1 MTVAGCLVWSV
12 MALGFWWCF
21 PCGGTKGQGCV
32 SVQTLSVLP
41 VTLPPPPSEVCG
53 QGARMPLLNL
63 YFRWVVLRGGLSCE
77 EANLRW
83 MVFGQGMSVFRS
95 KEGVFKSVCVWLERE
110 RGSVWIWLYVHTG
123 PCLPPCVGVYAR
135 VCPPA
140 PSLGRRQSQRWGCT
154 LAAPAAS
161 QANLGGEKHFD
172 PGLQVW
178 GSPAGGSAALQSI
191 LDLFL
196 SHLQA
201 PHTPQ
206 RGSLSCTLSVP

>member
-1 MTVAGCLVWSV
+1 MWRGKLEVNGLWTRNECVQHQRTRRVCLY
-12 MALGFWWCF
+12 LCGFL
-21 PCGGTKGQGCV
+21 
-32 SVQTLSVLP
+32 VQ
-41 VTLPPPPSEVCG
+41 
-53 QGARMPLLNL
+53 
-63 YFRWVVLRGGLSCE
+63 
-77 EANLRW
+77 
-83 MVFGQGMSVFRS
+83 
-95 KEGVFKSVCVWLERE
+95 VCVWLQVCDWCYINPGMIVCGFRCL
-110 RGSVWIWLYVHTG
+110 RGRTCICV
-123 PCLPPCVGVYAR
+123 CLS
-135 VCPPA
+135 PA
-140 PSLGRRQSQRWGCT
+140 PSLGRRQSQCWGCS

-206 RGSLSCTLSVP
+206 RGSLNCTLSVP